1 MNIKNIIICTSVS
14 VALAFAGSI
23 ALAPAI
29 ATDGQHT
36 PNPASVTDP
45 TEEPYTAPVL
55 HCEAWQVPG
64 WLNGHGDPTSCV
76 NNEAVPGSHKGE
88 PPATP
93 EPDPTVEAP
102 APVPDEPEAETPAEP
117 EPDPEPVCK

>member
-1 MNIKNIIICTSVS
+1 MKTTITALTS
-14 VALAFAGSI
+14 FAAGIVLVCGI
-23 ALAPAI
+23 AACAPDAQPT
-29 ATDGQHT
+29 APT

-45 TEEPYTAPVL
+45 AETPYTPPVL
-55 HCEAWQVPG
+55 HCESWQVPG

-93 EPDPTVEAP
+93 AP
-102 APVPDEPEAETPAEP
+102 APSTPATE
-117 EPDPEPVCK
+117 CK